1 MIKIK
6 LDLVEFEMLKN
17 PIQNQE
23 KLRAVKNIKKL
34 IEKIDFEAEVVPMQN
49 KTKLN
54 KLLISLKGSFLTSSS
69 SSWHVKCM
77 SNSLTKFS
85 LFPSLE

>member
-23 KLRAVKNIKKL
+23 KLSAVQNIKKL

-54 KLLISLKGSFLTSSS
+54 KLLISLKGSFLTEEESKIIEEL
-69 SSWHVKCM
+69 VA
-77 SNSLTKFS
+77 
-85 LFPSLE
+85 

>member
-6 LDLVEFEMLKN
+6 LDLVEFEILKN

-23 KLRAVKNIKKL
+23 KLSAVQNIKKL

-54 KLLISLKGSFLTSSS
+54 KLLISLKGSFLTEEESKIIEEL
-69 SSWHVKCM
+69 VV
-77 SNSLTKFS
+77 
-85 LFPSLE
+85 

>member
-1 MIKIK
+1 
-6 LDLVEFEMLKN
+6 MLKN

-23 KLRAVKNIKKL
+23 KLSAVQNIKKL

-54 KLLISLKGSFLTSSS
+54 KLLISLKGSFLTEEESKIIEEL
-69 SSWHVKCM
+69 VV
-77 SNSLTKFS
+77 
-85 LFPSLE
+85 

>member
-23 KLRAVKNIKKL
+23 KLSAVQNIKKL

-54 KLLISLKGSFLTSSS
+54 KLLISLKGSFLT
-69 SSWHVKCM
+69 
-77 SNSLTKFS
+77 
-85 LFPSLE
+85 EE

>member
-17 PIQNQE
+17 HIQNQE
-23 KLRAVKNIKKL
+23 KLSAVQNIKKL

-54 KLLISLKGSFLTSSS
+54 KLLISLKGSFLTEEESKIIEEL
-69 SSWHVKCM
+69 VV
-77 SNSLTKFS
+77 
-85 LFPSLE
+85 

>member
-23 KLRAVKNIKKL
+23 KLSAVQNIKKL

-54 KLLISLKGSFLTSSS
+54 KLLISLKGSFLTEEESKIIEEL
-69 SSWHVKCM
+69 VV
-77 SNSLTKFS
+77 
-85 LFPSLE
+85 

>member
-23 KLRAVKNIKKL
+23 KLSAVQNIKKL
-34 IEKIDFEAEVVPMQN
+34 IEKIDFDAEVVPMQN

-54 KLLISLKGSFLTSSS
+54 KLLISLKGSFLTEEESKIIEELVVDRKS
-69 SSWHVKCM
+69 VV
-77 SNSLTKFS
+77 
-85 LFPSLE
+85 

>member
-23 KLRAVKNIKKL
+23 KLSAVQNIKKL

-54 KLLISLKGSFLTSSS
+54 KLLISLKGSFLTEEESKIIEELV
-69 SSWHVKCM
+69 VKI
-77 SNSLTKFS
+77 TKF
-85 LFPSLE
+85 

>member
-23 KLRAVKNIKKL
+23 KLSAIQNIKKL

-54 KLLISLKGSFLTSSS
+54 KLLISLKGSFLTEEESKIIEEL
-69 SSWHVKCM
+69 VV
-77 SNSLTKFS
+77 
-85 LFPSLE
+85 

>member
-17 PIQNQE
+17 PKQNQE
-23 KLRAVKNIKKL
+23 KLSAVQNIKKL

-54 KLLISLKGSFLTSSS
+54 KLLISLKGSFLTEEESKIIEEL
-69 SSWHVKCM
+69 VV
-77 SNSLTKFS
+77 
-85 LFPSLE
+85 

>member
-23 KLRAVKNIKKL
+23 KLSAVQNIKKL

-54 KLLISLKGSFLTSSS
+54 KLLISIKGSLLTEEESKIIEEL
-69 SSWHVKCM
+69 VV
-77 SNSLTKFS
+77 
-85 LFPSLE
+85 

>member
-23 KLRAVKNIKKL
+23 KLSAVQNIKKL
-34 IEKIDFEAEVVPMQN
+34 IEKIDFEAEVVPTQN

-54 KLLISLKGSFLTSSS
+54 KLLISLKGSFLTEEESKIIEEL
-69 SSWHVKCM
+69 VV
-77 SNSLTKFS
+77 
-85 LFPSLE
+85 

>member
-6 LDLVEFEMLKN
+6 LDLVEFEILKN

-23 KLRAVKNIKKL
+23 KFSAVQNIKKL

-54 KLLISLKGSFLTSSS
+54 KLLISLKGSFLTEEESKIIEEL
-69 SSWHVKCM
+69 VV
-77 SNSLTKFS
+77 
-85 LFPSLE
+85 

>member
-17 PIQNQE
+17 PVQNEE
-23 KLRAVKNIKKL
+23 KLSAVQNIKKL
-34 IEKIDFEAEVVPMQN
+34 LEKIDFEAEVVPMQN

-54 KLLISLKGSFLTSSS
+54 KLLISLKGDFLTEEESKIIEEL
-69 SSWHVKCM
+69 VA
-77 SNSLTKFS
+77 
-85 LFPSLE
+85 

>member
-6 LDLVEFEMLKN
+6 LDLVEFEILKN
-17 PIQNQE
+17 PIKNQE
-23 KLRAVKNIKKL
+23 KLSAVQNIKKL

-54 KLLISLKGSFLTSSS
+54 KLLISLKGSFLTEEESKIIEEL
-69 SSWHVKCM
+69 VV
-77 SNSLTKFS
+77 
-85 LFPSLE
+85 

>member
-6 LDLVEFEMLKN
+6 LNLVEFEMLKN

-23 KLRAVKNIKKL
+23 KLSAVQNIKKL

-54 KLLISLKGSFLTSSS
+54 KLLISLKGSFLTEEESKIIEEL
-69 SSWHVKCM
+69 VV
-77 SNSLTKFS
+77 
-85 LFPSLE
+85 

>member
-23 KLRAVKNIKKL
+23 KLSTVQNIKKL

-54 KLLISLKGSFLTSSS
+54 KLLISLKGSFLTEEESKIIEEL
-69 SSWHVKCM
+69 VV
-77 SNSLTKFS
+77 
-85 LFPSLE
+85 

>member
-17 PIQNQE
+17 PVQNEE
-23 KLRAVKNIKKL
+23 KLSAVQNIKKL
-34 IEKIDFEAEVVPMQN
+34 LEKIDFEAEVVPMQN

-54 KLLISLKGSFLTSSS
+54 KLLISLKGGFLTEEESKIIEEL
-69 SSWHVKCM
+69 VA
-77 SNSLTKFS
+77 
-85 LFPSLE
+85 

>member
-17 PIQNQE
+17 PIKNQE
-23 KLRAVKNIKKL
+23 KLSAVQNIKKL

-54 KLLISLKGSFLTSSS
+54 KLLISLKGSFLTEEESKIIEEL
-69 SSWHVKCM
+69 VV
-77 SNSLTKFS
+77 
-85 LFPSLE
+85 

>member
-17 PIQNQE
+17 PIKNLE
-23 KLRAVKNIKKL
+23 KLSAVQNIKKL

-54 KLLISLKGSFLTSSS
+54 KLLISLKGSFLTEEESKIIEEL
-69 SSWHVKCM
+69 VV
-77 SNSLTKFS
+77 
-85 LFPSLE
+85 

>member
-23 KLRAVKNIKKL
+23 KLSAVQNIKKL
-34 IEKIDFEAEVVPMQN
+34 IEKIDFEAE
-49 KTKLN
+49 
-54 KLLISLKGSFLTSSS
+54 SGSNA
-69 SSWHVKCM
+69 K
-77 SNSLTKFS
+77 
-85 LFPSLE
+85 

>member
-23 KLRAVKNIKKL
+23 KLSAVQNIKKL

-54 KLLISLKGSFLTSSS
+54 KLLISLKGSFLTEEESKIIEELI
-69 SSWHVKCM
+69 V
-77 SNSLTKFS
+77 
-85 LFPSLE
+85 